1 MSTPYRINGSHGRIE
16 RTGAGAGEP
25 DRDGLVVLVVDD
37 EEPGI
42 STTRDMLNSNPRVG
56 KVLTAFD
63 AAEALRKLRQD
74 NPELAGRPSDA
85 PLVDAVF
92 IDVAMPGLTGMD
104 LARVLF
110 SFENAPALVFI
121 TAHGE
126 NALEAFDLG
135 AIDYVMKPASPERV
149 ERALRKVQRITM
161 PLEGGSG
168 EQAAL
173 NQGPSNA
180 AIGPGGQDDHSVIPV
195 ELGGTTRLVQRSQVR
210 WVEAQ
215 GDYARLHTDEGS
227 HLVRIPLA
235 QLEEKWADAGFVRIH
250 RSYLVSLNLINELR
264 MSSSGYSVLI
274 AGGQYRE
281 TRELPVSRRH
291 TRELK
296 DRLVRSPRQRRE

>member
-16 RTGAGAGEP
+16 RAGAGAADS
-25 DRDGLVVLVVDD
+25 DRGGLVVLVVDD

-161 PLEGGSG
+161 PLEGTTG

-173 NQGPSNA
+173 NQGSGNA
-180 AIGPGGQDDHSVIPV
+180 AIGSGGQDDHSVIPV